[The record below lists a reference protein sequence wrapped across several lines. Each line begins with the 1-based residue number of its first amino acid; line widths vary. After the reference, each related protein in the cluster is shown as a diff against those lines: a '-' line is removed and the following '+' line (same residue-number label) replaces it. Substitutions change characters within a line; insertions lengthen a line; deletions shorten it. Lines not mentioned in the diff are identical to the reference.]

1 MEVFIYL
8 CFKLQIFQYI
18 NMEIA
23 LIPPVLSIEFD
34 NTNKFKEILS
44 LEEKMNLY
52 FKDRFYSD
60 LVESYYIE
68 FICISPLFRPFNKPQ
83 KTKYYNDVILNN
95 SFIQGEKNHF
105 YKMLLISMDV
115 DFESFYRSDQ
125 IKGYN
130 IKDNTLSKLLN
141 KLKYS
146 QAINSFDEKKF
157 NNYLKDFFI
166 QIGCTLQNN

>member
-1 MEVFIYL
+1 
-8 CFKLQIFQYI
+8 
-18 NMEIA
+18 MEIA
-23 LIPPVLSIEFD
+23 LNPPVLSIEFD

-68 FICISPLFRPFNKPQ
+68 FICVSPLFKPFNKPK
-83 KTKYYNDVILNN
+83 KTKYYKDVIQNN
-95 SFIQGEKNHF
+95 SFIQGEKIHF
-105 YKMLLISMDV
+105 YKMLLISMDL

-125 IKGYN
+125 IEGYN
-130 IKDNTLSKLLN
+130 IIANTLLKFLD
-141 KLKYS
+141 KLKYP

-157 NNYLKDFFI
+157 NNDLKDFFI